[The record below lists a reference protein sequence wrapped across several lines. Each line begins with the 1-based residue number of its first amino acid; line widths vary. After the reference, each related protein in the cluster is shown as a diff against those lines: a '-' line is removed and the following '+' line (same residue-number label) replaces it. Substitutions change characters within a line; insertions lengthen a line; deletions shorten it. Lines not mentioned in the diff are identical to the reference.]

1 MKILPVE
8 IITFFVFA
16 EFPSTTMSSETRQQ
30 LCFVS
35 WNTCGI
41 QKTKKKRNKILD
53 LLEELNNV
61 RAEIVFIQETHVG
74 PKSHKNVPFTFKG
87 WEVFFTVYSPRS
99 KGVAILIRNDVEF
112 EYICHDEDHSGS
124 YIVLFCRLYGE
135 LYTLVNVY
143 HHQEERTLLGRLKE
157 YLQETAEGVLVVG
170 GDFNAVLDPNF
181 DRLSSASHAGQS
193 ALRHILEDF
202 TSSLNLRD
210 IWAELHPRDID
221 FTRREGGSNSRLDMF
236 FMPEDTRER
245 VQSCKIYK
253 TSQQK
258 KISDHDPVV
267 LTLLRT
273 QQQTDNKIPNV
284 ASMLLEFGY
293 DGKPH
298 RKPENISGAEI
309 LSAIKSFTESG
320 IIRPD
325 ELTVDDYKL
334 FRCPMTEILKIN
346 YNLMLKSKFVP
357 SLFKQTIRT
366 QNQRTFNVD
375 YLIFSLILARRLKV
389 FITPSFKRQKKPNL
403 DLSLWVNFA
412 GYPKKIKIKWSF
424 LERCLTSLKNIYP
437 PPPRDFRIL
446 ESLLPEDSS
455 GEFRY
460 LRQGCYLTNP
470 ILTLVLMQLKK
481 LIVRKYDMASV
492 CHFRKALFIQTEGN
506 RFSKILALVT
516 QFRRDCGIK
525 LQITLK
531 NGIYA

>member
-1 MKILPVE
+1 
-8 IITFFVFA
+8 
-16 EFPSTTMSSETRQQ
+16 MSSETRRR
-30 LCFVS
+30 LRFVS
-35 WNTCGI
+35 WNTRGI
-41 QKTKKKRNKILD
+41 KDTVDVPNKISD
-53 LLEELNNV
+53 LLKELNNV

-74 PKSHKNVPFTFKG
+74 PKSHKNVPCTFKG

-99 KGVAILIRNDVEF
+99 KGVAILIRNGVKF

-143 HHQEERTLLGRLKE
+143 HHKKERTLLGRLKE

-181 DRLSSASHAGQS
+181 DRLSSASHVGQS

-210 IWAELHPRDID
+210 IWAELHHTDID

-253 TSQQK
+253 TSQ
-258 KISDHDPVV
+258 ISDHDPVV
-267 LTLLRT
+267 LTLLRI
-273 QQQTDNKIPNV
+273 QQQTDNKIPKV

-375 YLIFSLILARRLKV
+375 YLIFSLILAKV
-389 FITPSFKRQKKPNL
+389 FITPSFKRQKKTNL

-424 LERCLTSLKNIYP
+424 LERCLTSLKNISP
-437 PPPRDFRIL
+437 TPPRDFRIL

-460 LRQGCYLTNP
+460 LQQGFYLTNP

-481 LIVRKYDMASV
+481 QIVRKYDMASV

-506 RFSKILALVT
+506 RFNKILALVT